1 MFLIM
6 SLRKYFLNKMTTNPL
21 DTLNFSIETFGKK
34 WAVPNIITNGAIAT
48 KKKTSTRTDRQTT
61 VLSLEKQENKEH
73 QSRTIE
79 IASKLF
85 NLDQLNYPLI
95 KELGVV

>member
-34 WAVPNIITNGAIAT
+34 WVVPNIITNGAIAT
-48 KKKTSTRTDRQTT
+48 KKKKKQYSNRPTDDSAITRKAR
-61 VLSLEKQENKEH
+61 E
-73 QSRTIE
+73 
-79 IASKLF
+79 
-85 NLDQLNYPLI
+85 
-95 KELGVV
+95 

>member
-21 DTLNFSIETFGKK
+21 DTLNFSIEHPFE
-34 WAVPNIITNGAIAT
+34 IITNGAIAT

-61 VLSLEKQENKEH
+61 VLSLEKQENNGTKEH

-79 IASKLF
+79 IASKLY

>member
-1 MFLIM
+1 M
-6 SLRKYFLNKMTTNPL
+6 
-21 DTLNFSIETFGKK
+21 
-34 WAVPNIITNGAIAT
+34 
-48 KKKTSTRTDRQTT
+48 
-61 VLSLEKQENKEH
+61 LSLEKQENNGTKEH

-79 IASKLF
+79 IASKLY

>member
-1 MFLIM
+1 
-6 SLRKYFLNKMTTNPL
+6 MTTNPL
-21 DTLNFSIETFGKK
+21 DTLNFSIEHPFE
-34 WAVPNIITNGAIAT
+34 IITNGAIAT

-79 IASKLF
+79 IASKLY